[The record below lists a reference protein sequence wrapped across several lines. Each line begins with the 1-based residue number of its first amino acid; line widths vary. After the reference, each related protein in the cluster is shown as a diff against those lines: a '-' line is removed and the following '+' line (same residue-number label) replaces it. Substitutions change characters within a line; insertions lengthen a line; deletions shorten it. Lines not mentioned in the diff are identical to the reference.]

1 MLVNSLWALAPSI
14 IRRQQKNWSKIT
26 ETLYGMMNGS
36 IVVHTTPWP
45 TASYLMLIRLSNGSQ
60 ALTGGLEFSN
70 LVAQPLA
77 ISSSSLQDMVGS
89 EDIALKLTKIPVYV
103 DSANLPL
110 KTQSIFGPHA
120 GHLMGS
126 GMLFV
131 KNAKRI
137 TALFP
142 SLHPLCGQSRN
153 SSGSFEIQKWL
164 SCCLA
169 QGHNKHHCKNW
180 FRLHLPS
187 YVADTFIGDW
197 PSFKSGAR
205 LDTQGCHL
213 WYKQTNKLLKWCKF
227 EKRLFPLAPCPS
239 FS

>member
-1 MLVNSLWALAPSI
+1 MLGSSLWALAPSI

-126 GMLFV
+126 DMLLFRTV
-131 KNAKRI
+131 RRM
-137 TALFP
+137 TVLFP
-142 SLHPLCGQSRN
+142 FLNPLSGRSRN
-153 SSGSFEIQKWL
+153 LSGSFEIQKWL
-164 SCCLA
+164 SCWLA
-169 QGHNKHHCKNW
+169 QGHNKIHCKE
-180 FRLHLPS
+180 LIP
-187 YVADTFIGDW
+187 ATFNIICSWHIIGDW
-197 PSFKSGAR
+197 HSFLVRSPSWHSSVSP
-205 LDTQGCHL
+205 LL
-213 WYKQTNKLLKWCKF
+213 QTNKQTT
-227 EKRLFPLAPCPS
+227 
-239 FS
+239 